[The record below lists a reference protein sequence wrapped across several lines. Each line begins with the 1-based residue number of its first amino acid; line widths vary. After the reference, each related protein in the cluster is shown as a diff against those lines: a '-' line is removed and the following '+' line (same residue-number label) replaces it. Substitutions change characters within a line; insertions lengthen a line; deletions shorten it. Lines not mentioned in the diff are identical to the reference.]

1 MTIKNYFAKHT
12 DTVSYTIMVLP
23 LVILLIMFSYIPMF
37 GLIIAFKEFN
47 VPDGLLNSP
56 WVGLKNFEFFIN
68 SQYAARITFNTIYL
82 NFIFIIVGTVVALI
96 LAIILVDLKRKRLA
110 KFSQAVRFFPYFISW
125 VIVGYFSYA
134 LLNMD
139 YGLLNQILKFFG
151 LNPVQWYVEPSYW
164 PLILTIASTWKAMG
178 YTAVIF
184 LAGISGINKEYY
196 EAARVDGAGK
206 IQQIFNITLP
216 SLYPLLIILT
226 LLSIG
231 RIMYAD
237 FGMFYNMVK
246 DSGPLYSTADVFDT
260 FIYRSLRVTGDIGM
274 AAAAN
279 FFQAIVGFILVMGSN
294 LMVRRIDSEKAL
306 F

>member
-1 MTIKNYFAKHT
+1 
-12 DTVSYTIMVLP
+12 
-23 LVILLIMFSYIPMF
+23 
-37 GLIIAFKEFN
+37 
-47 VPDGLLNSP
+47 LLNSP

-68 SQYAARITFNTIYL
+68 SQYASRITFNTIYL
-82 NFIFIIVGTVVALI
+82 NFIFIIVGTVVALV
-96 LAIILVDLKRKRLA
+96 LAIILVDLKSKRLA
-110 KFSQAVRFFPYFISW
+110 KFSQAVMFFPYFISW

-134 LLNMD
+134 ILNMD
-139 YGLLNQILKFFG
+139 YGLLNSVLKFLG
-151 LNPVQWYVEPSYW
+151 MRPVQWYVEPAYW
-164 PLILTIASTWKAMG
+164 PFILTVASTWKVMG

-196 EAARVDGAGK
+196 EAAHVDGAGK
-206 IQQIFNITLP
+206 IRQIISITLP
-216 SLYPLLIILT
+216 SLSPLIIILT
-226 LLSIG
+226 LLSVG

-246 DSGPLYSTADVFDT
+246 DSGPLYSTVDVFDT

-279 FFQAIVGFILVMGSN
+279 FFQAVVGFVLVMGSN
-294 LMVRRIDSEKAL
+294 LMVRRIDPEKAL